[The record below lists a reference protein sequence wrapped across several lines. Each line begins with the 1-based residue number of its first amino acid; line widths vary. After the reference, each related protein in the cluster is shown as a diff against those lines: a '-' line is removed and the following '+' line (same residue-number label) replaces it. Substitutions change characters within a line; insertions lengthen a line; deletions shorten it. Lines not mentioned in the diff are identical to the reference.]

1 LLYSALAENAAAS
14 GQYASAKSTLDG
26 LEKQSPYPDE
36 DNIRAAKSDA
46 VRVRTFLA
54 EFRKAFS
61 PFPVPPKVDDQ
72 QFNDYLKKSI
82 VRFATEATNAGV
94 GLPANYSFSWSQ
106 QTDKLTYPSEC
117 IEPWMDELQEVQAI
131 LRIIYAAKV
140 NYLEGIK
147 RPSVSGEEPAGDDYM
162 RLPVV
167 TNQWGVVTPYMANF
181 RCFSAQI
188 ANFLADIAASSNCF
202 IVKAIYVTPSRVPL
216 PDLPEAAPAL
226 LPVPQYVPRLT
237 PRPEVSPVSPF
248 RSPYARGGDPFSR
261 GGDPYSRRFMER
273 PRQFMPMQP
282 SVVEPAAPA
291 GPVTVLTES
300 PLFVSVYI
308 DVVKLK
314 PLETPAAAAAPP
326 ARARRPGR

>member
-1 LLYSALAENAAAS
+1 MPWIKRNLYFVITIAVGLVVTGYGGYLLYSALAENAAAS

-181 RCFSAQI
+181 RCFSAQG
-188 ANFLADIAASSNCF
+188 AVA
-202 IVKAIYVTPSRVPL
+202 
-216 PDLPEAAPAL
+216 
-226 LPVPQYVPRLT
+226 
-237 PRPEVSPVSPF
+237 
-248 RSPYARGGDPFSR
+248 G
-261 GGDPYSRRFMER
+261 
-273 PRQFMPMQP
+273 
-282 SVVEPAAPA
+282 PA
-291 GPVTVLTES
+291 GGGASTAAGPPVC
-300 PLFVSVYI
+300 
-308 DVVKLK
+308 
-314 PLETPAAAAAPP
+314 PP
-326 ARARRPGR
+326 ADAQARS